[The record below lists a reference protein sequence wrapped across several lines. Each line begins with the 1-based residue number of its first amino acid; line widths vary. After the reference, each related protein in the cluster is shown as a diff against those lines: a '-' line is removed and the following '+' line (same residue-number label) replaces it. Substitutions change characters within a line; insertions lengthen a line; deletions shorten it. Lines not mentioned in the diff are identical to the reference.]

1 LPAATSLDCVLS
13 VEARFAVG
21 FSTWSITS
29 VSTGAL
35 PDSSFNFG
43 RLLASPLHD
52 LRTAEILRETF
63 DGTISNFGALNC
75 VLEYE
80 ATASV
85 LGRLIR
91 QGGKLAICLAGPV
104 FAREFGHFL
113 IRAQA
118 VKTFRRLSASDY
130 KGIPLTYP
138 SLARLTHAFSGD
150 FALINWY
157 GVGLCV
163 PPSYMGGLHERT
175 IARLAHMDR
184 RIAHWP
190 VLRSIADHRLLIFKR
205 L

>member
-1 LPAATSLDCVLS
+1 VHAFDASEGMVRI
-13 VEARFAVG
+13 ARAKGVNARQVPLEELHTLCGTFE
-21 FSTWSITS
+21 
-29 VSTGAL
+29 GA
-35 PDSSFNFG
+35 
-43 RLLASPLHD
+43 
-52 LRTAEILRETF
+52 
-63 DGTISNFGALNC
+63 ISNFGALNC
-75 VLEYE
+75 VTGYE

-91 QGGKLAICLAGPV
+91 PGGKLAICLAGPV
-104 FAREFGHFL
+104 CVWEIGHFL

-118 VKTFRRLSASDY
+118 MKAFRRLSAADY
-130 KGIPLTYP
+130 KGIPVTYP

-157 GVGLCV
+157 GIGLCV
-163 PPSYMGGLHERT
+163 PPSYVRGLHERT
-175 IARLAHMDR
+175 IARLALMDR